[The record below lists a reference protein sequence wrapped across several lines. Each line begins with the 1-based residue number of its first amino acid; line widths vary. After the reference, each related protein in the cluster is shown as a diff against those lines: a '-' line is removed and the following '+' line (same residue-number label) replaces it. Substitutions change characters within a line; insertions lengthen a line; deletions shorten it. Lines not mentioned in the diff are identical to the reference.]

1 MMAWIGAIDSQTK
14 RMLVTSAV
22 RVEAFVR
29 RMETLYMPLPEVSRA
44 TSRRGLLDLAF
55 LSQKSAVR

>member
-1 MMAWIGAIDSQTK
+1 MTWIGAIDSQTK
-14 RMLVTSAV
+14 RILVTSAV

-29 RMETLYMPLPEVSRA
+29 RMEKLFMPLPEVSRV

>member
-1 MMAWIGAIDSQTK
+1 MAWIGAIDSQTK

-29 RMETLYMPLPEVSRA
+29 RMETLDMPLPEVSRA

-55 LSQKSAVR
+55 LPQTSAVR